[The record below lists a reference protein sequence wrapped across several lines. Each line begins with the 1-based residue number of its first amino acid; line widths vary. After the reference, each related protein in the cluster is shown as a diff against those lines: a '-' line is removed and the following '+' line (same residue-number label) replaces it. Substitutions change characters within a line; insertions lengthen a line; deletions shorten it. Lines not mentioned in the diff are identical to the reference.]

1 MSKKKNTLKDLD
13 EFLKQQAATLV
24 SPSRLSDQ
32 VDQAA
37 PVQTSESSIEQKQ
50 DDSSQKTISSK
61 SIINDLK
68 QLAAIKGESF
78 KDEFCSIILA
88 VMEGQQEYSPEDKM
102 LINTALYLQHGSNWK
117 EAIRSYWKNKN
128 S

>member
-24 SPSRLSDQ
+24 SPSRLSEQTDTPE
-32 VDQAA
+32 
-37 PVQTSESSIEQKQ
+37 PVKVPEVKAEKMTEPSRDKVVSASM
-50 DDSSQKTISSK
+50 
-61 SIINDLK
+61 IIKDLK
-68 QLAAIKGESF
+68 QLSLAKGDAF

-88 VMEGQQEYSPEDKM
+88 VMEDQSEYSPEDKM
-102 LINTALYLQHGSNWK
+102 LINTALYLKHGSNWK
-117 EAIRSYWKNKN
+117 EEIRNYWKNKK